1 MLEMLKKIVNF
12 APMISIDR
20 HISRLIASHDCVI
33 VPGFGAF
40 LSHRISAH
48 YNAEEQVYMPPRR
61 TLCFNAQITM
71 DDALLTTAYMQQY
84 GISYNQ
90 AAILMKDDIKKLKK
104 RLSRKG
110 QLYFGELGTL
120 SMNIDGVISFEPAEN
135 CIDDPDNYGM
145 MPLPLAMLTQKEE
158 PTITIK
164 IKRNRI
170 SQYVAAAAAII
181 IMFIFVT
188 PLSDHTFR
196 NDKKASLGSF
206 ASPEQISMMQQVG
219 AQAPATSVKSIC
231 EICPIEESVKPEV
244 APVAPQVQEE
254 QPVSVAV
261 AEVSESAPAHAPVE
275 TPKQITTSLKYHI
288 IVASSPTEENADL
301 AIKELTSKAVYDYSK
316 VESNG
321 RFRISAGDYET
332 QADAQVALSDIQATF
347 PDAWVLKF

>member
-1 MLEMLKKIVNF
+1 MLEMQKKIVNF

-40 LSHRISAH
+40 LSHRIPAH
-48 YNAEEQVYMPPRR
+48 YNAEEHVFMPPRR

-110 QLYFGELGTL
+110 KLYFGELGTL

-135 CIDDPDNYGM
+135 CIEDPDNYGM
-145 MPLPLAMLTQKEE
+145 MPLPLAMLAQKEE

-196 NDKKASLGSF
+196 NDTKASLGSF

-219 AQAPATSVKSIC
+219 AQAPVAPANSIC
-231 EICPIEESVKPEV
+231 EICPIEESVKVQETPVV
-244 APVAPQVQEE
+244 AEVQEE
-254 QPVSVAV
+254 PVSIAV
-261 AEVSESAPAHAPVE
+261 AEVAEPAPVVVE
-275 TPKQITTSLKYHI
+275 VPQQVVKTLKYHI
-288 IVASSPTEENADL
+288 IVASSPTEANADL
-301 AIKELTSKAVYDYSK
+301 AINELASKAAYNYSK

-321 RFRISAGDYET
+321 RFRISAGDYDT
-332 QADAQVALSDIQATF
+332 QAEAQTALSAVQATF